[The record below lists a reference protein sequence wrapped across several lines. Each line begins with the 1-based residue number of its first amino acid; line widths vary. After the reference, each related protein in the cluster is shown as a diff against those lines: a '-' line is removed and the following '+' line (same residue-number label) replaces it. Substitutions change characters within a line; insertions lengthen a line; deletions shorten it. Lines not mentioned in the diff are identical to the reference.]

1 MENQMLDRFKTRVMN
16 GACVSVWPTDH
27 AVATA
32 VVKQKRKGLPVLESC
47 EYHPIKNRSE
57 QSGILKKILGSN
69 SLTKH
74 RCVSLLSSEAY
85 QLLMVEAPDVSKDE
99 LNEAMRWRIKDMIDF
114 PVEKAVIDVF
124 DIPDQKSS
132 GDMMYVVV
140 AKTEVIAKRVKLMLD
155 AGFDL
160 SSIDIMEL
168 AMRNVASLL
177 PENKQG
183 VAMVWLGLHS
193 GSITLTKENTLYFTR
208 HLSGSEKL
216 FGALYS
222 ERVTAEMEGWL
233 DTVVIEIQRTLDFYE
248 SQYQQ
253 PPASGVVLVPL
264 IKPVEGLT
272 EYLSSQLGVNVCYL
286 ELNGLF
292 EINENLDLDKVAL
305 CLPAIG
311 AALNMDEVSS

>member
-1 MENQMLDRFKTRVMN
+1 MLDRFKSRVVN
-16 GACVSVWPTDH
+16 NVCVSVWPTEN

-32 VVKQKRKGLPVLESC
+32 VVRHKRKGLPVLELC
-47 EYHPIKNRSE
+47 EYHPIKNCSE
-57 QSGILKKILGSN
+57 QSDLLKKLLTSN
-69 SLTKH
+69 KLNKH
-74 RCVSLLSSEAY
+74 RCVSLMSSEAY
-85 QLLMVEAPDVSKDE
+85 QLLMVEAPDVDKTE
-99 LNEAMRWRIKDMIDF
+99 LNEAMRWRVKDMIDF
-114 PVEKAVIDVF
+114 PVEKAVIEIF
-124 DIPDQKSS
+124 DIPDQKSIGGI

-140 AKTEVIAKRVKLMLD
+140 AKQEIVAKRVKLMMD

-160 SSIDIMEL
+160 SSIEIMEL

-177 PENKQG
+177 PENEKG
-183 VAMVWLGLHS
+183 VAMVWLGMHN

-208 HLSGSEKL
+208 HLTGSEKL

-222 ERVTAEMEGWL
+222 DSVTEGMEGWL

-253 PPASGVVLVPL
+253 PPAAGVVLVPL

-272 EYLSSQLGVNVCYL
+272 EYLSSQLGVKVRYL
-286 ELNGLF
+286 ELDKLF
-292 EINENLDLDKVAL
+292 EINKNLDLDKVAL

-311 AALNMDEVSS
+311 AALNMSEISS

>member
-1 MENQMLDRFKTRVMN
+1 MENQMLDRFKSRNANRT
-16 GACVSVWPTDH
+16 CVSVWPTDD
-27 AVATA
+27 AVAIA
-32 VVKQKRKGLPVLESC
+32 MVRKPQNGLPVLESC

-57 QSGILKKILGSN
+57 QPDLLKQILDSN
-69 SLTKH
+69 KLDKFP
-74 RCVSLLSSEAY
+74 CVSLLSSDNY
-85 QLLMVEAPDVSKDE
+85 RLMMVEAPDVTESE
-99 LNEAMRWRIKDMIDF
+99 LREAMRWRIKDMIDF
-114 PVEKAVIDVF
+114 PVEDAVIDVF

-140 AKTEVIAKRVKLMLD
+140 AKSEVIARRVKLMLD

-168 AMRNVASLL
+168 AMRNVANLL
-177 PENKQG
+177 PENDQG

-193 GSITLTKENTLYFTR
+193 GSITLTKEDTLYFTR

-222 ERVTAEMEGWL
+222 NTVTEEMEGWL
-233 DTVVIEIQRTLDFYE
+233 DTVVIEIQRTLDFFE

-253 PPASGVVLVPL
+253 PPAAGVVLVPL

-272 EYLSSQLGVNVCYL
+272 EYLSSQLGVNVRYL
-286 ELNGLF
+286 ELENLF
-292 EINENLDLDKVAL
+292 EINEDLDLDKVAL

-311 AALNMDEVSS
+311 AALNMSEVSS

>member
-1 MENQMLDRFKTRVMN
+1 MLDRFKSRVTN
-16 GACVSVWPTDH
+16 TTNVAVWPTDN

-32 VVKQKRKGLPVLESC
+32 VITQNRKGLPMLESC
-47 EYHPIKNRSE
+47 EYYPINSRSE
-57 QSGILKKILGSN
+57 QSELLKKLLGKYGLN
-69 SLTKH
+69 KH
-74 RCVSLLSSEAY
+74 RCVSLMSSDAY
-85 QLLMVEAPDVSKDE
+85 HLLMVEAPDVPEDE
-99 LNEAMRWRIKDMIDF
+99 LQEAMRWRVKDLIDF
-114 PVEKAVIDVF
+114 PVDGAVIDVF

-132 GDMMYVVV
+132 GDMMYVVI
-140 AKTEVIAKRVKLMLD
+140 AREEVVAKRVKLMLD

-177 PENKQG
+177 PENKNG

-193 GSITLTKENTLYFTR
+193 GSITLTKESVLYFTR

-222 ERVTAEMEGWL
+222 KNVTEEMEGWL

-264 IKPVEGLT
+264 IKPIDGLT
-272 EYLSSQLGVNVCYL
+272 DYLSSQLGVSVRYL
-286 ELNGLF
+286 NLNTLF
-292 EINENLDLDKVAL
+292 ETDEKIDFDKMAL

-311 AALNMDEVSS
+311 AALGAEEASS

>member
-1 MENQMLDRFKTRVMN
+1 MLDRFKSGMVN
-16 GACVSVWPTDH
+16 SASVSVWPTDD
-27 AVATA
+27 AVAVA
-32 VVKQKRKGLPVLESC
+32 VVKQQRKGLPYLESC
-47 EYHPIKNRSE
+47 EYHSIKNRSE
-57 QSGILKKILGSN
+57 QPGILKKILNSN
-69 SLTKH
+69 NLTKH
-74 RCVSLLSSEAY
+74 RCVSLMSSEAY
-85 QLLMVEAPDVSKDE
+85 QLLMVEAPDVVEAE
-99 LNEAMRWRIKDMIDF
+99 LQEAMRWRVKDMIDF
-114 PVEKAVIDVF
+114 PVEKAVIEVF

-140 AKTEVIAKRVKLMLD
+140 AKSEVIAKRVKLMLD

-193 GSITLTKENTLYFTR
+193 GYITLTKESTLYFTR

-222 ERVTAEMEGWL
+222 DSVTEEMEGWL

-272 EYLSSQLGVNVCYL
+272 EYLSSQLGVNVRYL
-286 ELNGLF
+286 ELNNLF
-292 EINENLDLDKVAL
+292 EINENLDLDQVAL

-311 AALNMDEVSS
+311 AALDMNEVSS